1 MVVMD
6 DTQKRRQSIDSNYV
20 AFFVRLL
27 SWLGRIYPPTVLT
40 VVNVTTRFPSA
51 ARTRTGILLPHGWM
65 PCPVVMMY
73 VVVLPHIL
81 ASWVLWYNCESSLFW
96 GRTMFHLHL
105 SSQRFAL

>member
-6 DTQKRRQSIDSNYV
+6 DTQERRQSIDSNYV

-40 VVNVTTRFPSA
+40 VVDVTTRFPSA

-65 PCPVVMMY
+65 PCLVVMMY
-73 VVVLPHIL
+73 VVVL
-81 ASWVLWYNCESSLFW
+81 
-96 GRTMFHLHL
+96 LHT
-105 SSQRFAL
+105 